1 MNYLGTNGGG
11 SALNYNGT
19 GCTLLNTLG
28 SLGSLGASLYGS
40 QNAAEA
46 QTQGINAGI
55 GTQTGSLANIN
66 SIYGTQAA
74 TGNAAMGTLGSTLG
88 VNGQPANYNNFLNMP
103 GYQFAVG
110 QGTQAIQ
117 RQASATG
124 MGYTPNTQAAV
135 GQYVTGTAMQDY
147 NTYINQLL
155 STSQLG
161 ASANQGMA
169 QAQQQIGSNI
179 SSLQVGSGTA
189 QAGGYSSAGGA
200 LSSALNPYMLGNIG
214 SGVNSLINGTN
225 SGSGVSNTGCSNTV
239 GYGGAYNYVSPYS
252 GTGCS
257 PYVLNPNASGY
268 SSVTPTNVGYMAG
281 VPNWLGCNGTG
292 CF

>member
-19 GCTLLNTLG
+19 GCALLNTVG
-28 SLGSLGASLYGS
+28 SIGSTAASLYGS

-55 GTQTGSLANIN
+55 TTQQNTLGNI
-66 SIYGTQAA
+66 SGIYGQQQA
-74 TGNAAMGTLGSTLG
+74 TGNAAMGTLGNTLG
-88 VNGQPANYNNFLNMP
+88 VGGGAANYSNFLNMP

-117 RQASATG
+117 RQAAATG

-155 STSQLG
+155 STSALG
-161 ASANQGMA
+161 QNANQNLA
-169 QAQQQIGSNI
+169 QANLTTGGNI

-189 QAGGYSSAGGA
+189 QAGGYTAAGGA
-200 LSSALNPYMLGNIG
+200 LSSLTNPYMLGNIG
-214 SGVNSLINGTN
+214 SGVSALLNGGG
-225 SGSGVSNTGCSNTV
+225 SGGGYGSGVAGTGC
-239 GYGGAYNYVSPYS
+239 GAYNYVSPES
-252 GTGCS
+252 GSGCS
-257 PYVLNPNASGY
+257 PYVNMMNSPGY
-268 SSVTPTNVGYMAG
+268 TMPTNVGTMAG
-281 VPNWLGCNGTG
+281 VPNWLGTGCGTG